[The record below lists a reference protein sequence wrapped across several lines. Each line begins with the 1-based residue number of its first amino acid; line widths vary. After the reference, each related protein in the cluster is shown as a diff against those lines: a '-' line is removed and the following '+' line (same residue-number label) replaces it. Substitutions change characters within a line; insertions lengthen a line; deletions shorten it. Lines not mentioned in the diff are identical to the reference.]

1 MNLYLFTEKLI
12 KTAKKDNDDNSSLVG
27 TGELGMGA
35 SLLAHPTTKK
45 NLTGRETFYHG
56 TAPHY
61 AENIKR
67 EGIIPSKMKGSTDIL
82 ETVNPE
88 AANASRNMS
97 FVTPDKTMARQY
109 AVKSKD
115 VSSKL
120 EQLAR
125 DTGKAP
131 TPLDSAREHLHWQQN
146 SILDPA
152 KQLEIA
158 NPINNK
164 GILEISMPTWK
175 DEIAYKIKQNPE
187 TSMGFD
193 KFYSNTK
200 KQSPI
205 TPRFVIKNIYN
216 ALDSAKGVEGGVPT
230 EFIKGA
236 PNYKRLGLKELGSYI
251 KNRPGSFTKGV
262 GAFGLG
268 AGLAGHGLYNILKK
282 EKTAEEKKEVKNEA
296 SYGERA
302 LRAIPYLVGM
312 GTGSVAS
319 MVLKNQLKNVCNPTV
334 IKGIQ
339 YGTPFVTALAMGSL
353 YPKLKKQFEED
364 VYQGKK

>member
-1 MNLYLFTEKLI
+1 MNLYLFTEQLI
-12 KTAKKDNDDNSSLVG
+12 KTAKEEDKKSLLNI
-27 TGELGMGA
+27 GEMGIGA
-35 SLLAHPTTKK
+35 SLLAHPSTKK
-45 NLTGRETFYHG
+45 NITGRETFYHG
-56 TAPHY
+56 TAPQY

-67 EGIIPSKMKGSTDIL
+67 EGIIPSKMKGSTDML

-97 FVTPDKTMARQY
+97 FVTPDKTLARQY

-120 EQLAR
+120 EQITR
-125 DTGKAP
+125 ETGKAP
-131 TPLDSAREHLHWQQN
+131 TPLDSAREHLYWQQN

-158 NPINNK
+158 NPLNNK

-175 DEIAYKIKQNPE
+175 GEIASKIKQNPE
-187 TSMGFD
+187 TAMGFD
-193 KFYSNTK
+193 RFYSNIK

-205 TPRFVIKNIYN
+205 TPRFAIKNIYN
-216 ALDSAKGVEGGVPT
+216 ALDSAKGIEGGVPT

-251 KNRPGSFTKGV
+251 KNKPGSFTKGV
-262 GAFGLG
+262 GALGLG
-268 AGLAGHGLYNILKK
+268 AGLAGHGLYSMLNK
-282 EKTAEEKKEVKNEA
+282 EKTAEEGKKDKEEV

-302 LRAIPYLVGM
+302 KRAVPYLLGM

-319 MVLKNQLKNVCNPTV
+319 MVLKNQLKNVRNPAV